1 MGSEAHGTARPS
13 SGLYQTHDIAYPK
26 RCGIAMRV
34 EEGEREGGGGREGG
48 KEERGVEERGELRGE
63 RRGKERRGGEGRG
76 GERGGEERREEE
88 GREKK
93 EEKGHYVRVGTCIT
107 GCVTC

>member
-1 MGSEAHGTARPS
+1 MGSEARGTARPS

-48 KEERGVEERGELRGE
+48 KEERGVEERGES
-63 RRGKERRGGEGRG
+63 
-76 GERGGEERREEE
+76 
-88 GREKK
+88 
-93 EEKGHYVRVGTCIT
+93 
-107 GCVTC
+107 